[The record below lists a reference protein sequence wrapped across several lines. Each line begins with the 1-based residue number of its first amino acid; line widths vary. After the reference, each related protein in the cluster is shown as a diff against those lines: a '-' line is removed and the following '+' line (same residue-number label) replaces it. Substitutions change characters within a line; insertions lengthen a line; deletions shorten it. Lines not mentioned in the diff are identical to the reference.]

1 MLVHPSRKPQITRAK
16 VHFVEEV
23 PNREAGSAIGDSY
36 LYKNEEGI
44 WKGSRTRAL
53 MSALGSLGWNLA
65 APLHIEPC
73 QLGLS
78 NHNYKIFCGDFG
90 PLLLRIFGPTVGDT
104 NPDERHI
111 QDSGFGAHVVQRLD
125 WGRLETWLPGRA
137 MRRGDCDNSQMLA
150 ALANELRRLHTV
162 AGRNHNDLN
171 FTNVLVCDSADS
183 PVIHLLDFEYAGPLD
198 PPFDVANFFCEW
210 MYDYESARWFEPDS
224 AYFPSDTQARSF
236 VAQYLE
242 ITDCTDGEV
251 SAFLK
256 EVQTRIPLVHKFWID
271 WAVNNFSD
279 LDEYVQYAEQRQILV
294 DVDACA
300 FVGVF

>member
-1 MLVHPSRKPQITRAK
+1 MHPSRNPQITRAK
-16 VHFVEEV
+16 VRFVEEV
-23 PNREAGSAIGDSY
+23 PRREAGSGIGDSY
-36 LYKNEEGI
+36 LYKGEEGT
-44 WKGSRTRAL
+44 WKGSRSHAL
-53 MSALGSLGWNLA
+53 MSALRGLGWNLA

-90 PLLLRIFGPTVGDT
+90 PLLLRIFGPTVGDS

-111 QDSGFGAHVVQRLD
+111 QDSGFGAHVVQRFD

-137 MRRGDCDNSQMLA
+137 MRREDCDNSQMLA
-150 ALANELRRLHTV
+150 ALAHELRRLHTV

-171 FTNVLVCDSADS
+171 FTNVLVCDIGD
-183 PVIHLLDFEYAGPLD
+183 PPTTHLLDFEYAGPLD

-210 MYDYESARWFEPDS
+210 MYDYQSPRWFELDS
-224 AYFPSDTQARSF
+224 TRFPSDAQARSF

-242 ITDCTDGEV
+242 ITDCADGEV

-256 EVQTRIPLVHKFWID
+256 EVQARIPSVHTFWID
-271 WAVNNFSD
+271 WAMNNFSD
-279 LDEYVQYAEQRQILV
+279 QDEYVQYAEQRQILV
-294 DVDACA
+294 D
-300 FVGVF
+300 

>member
-1 MLVHPSRKPQITRAK
+1 MWVLLHPSRNPQITRAK
-16 VHFVEEV
+16 VRFVEEV
-23 PNREAGSAIGDSY
+23 PNREAGSGIGDSY
-36 LYKNEEGI
+36 LYKSEEGI
-44 WKGSRTRAL
+44 WKGSRSRAL
-53 MSALGSLGWNLA
+53 MSVLRGLGWNLA

-73 QLGLS
+73 QFGLS

-90 PLLLRIFGPTVGDT
+90 PLLLRIFGPSVGDT

-125 WGRLETWLPGRA
+125 WGRLETWLPGRT
-137 MRRGDCDNSQMLA
+137 MQRGDCDNNQMLA
-150 ALANELRRLHTV
+150 ALAHELRRLHTV

-171 FTNVLVCDSADS
+171 FTNVLVCDSVDS
-183 PVIHLLDFEYAGPLD
+183 LVIHLLDFEYAGPLD

-210 MYDYESARWFEPDS
+210 MYDYQSPRWFEPDS
-224 AYFPSDTQARSF
+224 TRFPSDAQARSF

-256 EVQTRIPLVHKFWID
+256 EVQTRIPSVHTFWID
-271 WAVNNFSD
+271 WAMKNFSD

-294 DVDACA
+294 K
-300 FVGVF
+300 